1 MRERLTGSKDL
12 GRFKSG
18 RVPRPCRGR
27 SDSADGCV
35 GLWLRRTEC
44 SPRRN
49 SLIERGLTIWSSVA
63 SVASP
68 LQRRVRPTSRPRGR
82 CDVQPWSEARR
93 SGSEDGCCDGGPES
107 GLGPEERR
115 GVSGAQV
122 AGCDQ
127 NEYLAAISRGK
138 GAGRAH
144 GLFGFDR
151 NAPLASL
158 ARCRP
163 SLGRAV
169 GEAQHESPGISC
181 GSRS

>member
-1 MRERLTGSKDL
+1 
-12 GRFKSG
+12 
-18 RVPRPCRGR
+18 
-27 SDSADGCV
+27 
-35 GLWLRRTEC
+35 
-44 SPRRN
+44 
-49 SLIERGLTIWSSVA
+49 VA

-82 CDVQPWSEARR
+82 CDVEPWGEAWR
-93 SGSEDGCCDGGPES
+93 SGTEDGCCDGGPES

-122 AGCDQ
+122 ACCDQ
-127 NEYLAAISRGK
+127 NEYLVAISRGK
-138 GAGRAH
+138 GAGPAN

-151 NAPLASL
+151 NTPLASL

-169 GEAQHESPGISC
+169 GEAQHESPGITAVRDHERQKPLSDDVVPELLD
-181 GSRS
+181 SRPNDMEFSGWAPARRNQRVGRDTMPERIPVTRGAQSAATTG